1 MTYTNDYFS
10 GQYRICDMYKN
21 KHTFTNIVHETVI
34 IATFSEKG
42 KKSNYKEFSFL
53 FTWQFCVVKNR
64 IGLLLNDISFFF
76 NITLKFALFKLIF
89 LTYKQQNKTNV
100 QEPFI
105 LSPQHPGDP
114 IVLETNRQQDAIR
127 IYMNSTISGI
137 PIGFWCM
144 TMNTLFIWY
153 SHVLWSC
160 DFYNYSSWLATEY
173 HHLSLTSSAIFDI
186 LIYIY

>member
-1 MTYTNDYFS
+1 MIFP
-10 GQYRICDMYKN
+10 
-21 KHTFTNIVHETVI
+21 
-34 IATFSEKG
+34 
-42 KKSNYKEFSFL
+42 FL
-53 FTWQFCVVKNR
+53 
-64 IGLLLNDISFFF
+64 
-76 NITLKFALFKLIF
+76 NITLKFVLFKLIF

-144 TMNTLFIWY
+144 TMNTLFI
-153 SHVLWSC
+153 
-160 DFYNYSSWLATEY
+160 
-173 HHLSLTSSAIFDI
+173 
-186 LIYIY
+186 